1 MLSINMDDVINVIN
15 SIKGYLIGFGIV
27 AVLLIVAM
35 IACRKMK
42 KSKKYLIRFNAVLG
56 IVLALGVTV
65 NLILVGPCTP
75 WSPLPPAAVRSVRKW
90 RACHRTVR
98 GHC

>member
-42 KSKKYLIRFNAVLG
+42 SPKSI
-56 IVLALGVTV
+56 
-65 NLILVGPCTP
+65 
-75 WSPLPPAAVRSVRKW
+75 
-90 RACHRTVR
+90 
-98 GHC
+98 

>member
-42 KSKKYLIRFNAVLG
+42 KSKKVSDPF
-56 IVLALGVTV
+56 
-65 NLILVGPCTP
+65 
-75 WSPLPPAAVRSVRKW
+75 
-90 RACHRTVR
+90 
-98 GHC
+98 